1 MRERLWVPLSLSLAR
16 PGLEH
21 RLVARARARYRT
33 SSVAAACEII
43 LILGV
48 LTEGTAP
55 RQDDLQAS

>member
-1 MRERLWVPLSLSLAR
+1 MKCASGCGYLSLSLAR

-21 RLVARARARYRT
+21 RLVARARNRT

-43 LILGV
+43 LRLGV

-55 RQDDLQAS
+55 TEQDDLQA

>member
-1 MRERLWVPLSLSLAR
+1 MRERLWVPLSLSLPR

-21 RLVARARARYRT
+21 RLVARARNRT

-43 LILGV
+43 LSLGV
-48 LTEGTAP
+48 HTEGTAP

>member
-1 MRERLWVPLSLSLAR
+1 MKCASGCGYLSLSLAR

-21 RLVARARARYRT
+21 RLVARNRT

-43 LILGV
+43 LRLGV

-55 RQDDLQAS
+55 TEQDDLQA